1 MKINLYKQ
9 SSFGLIH
16 FQSDTHKIL
25 RRESSIQLRSMNVS
39 NKGIVIFQ
47 GMQTNFGKIIE
58 YNWCMENKLDQPKG
72 KLESTTIKSLFIVED
87 YDEFASMVSSVLH
100 CIPTNTRKRSIY
112 FLKSSKNS
120 VQPAFIEIKP
130 FKFEQDKLYVIM
142 FCTFIDS
149 FLKDPRQAL
158 DSKAEL
164 IGLASKS
171 MEIIAINNVEA
182 SKDIE
187 YKELALAVLVPAL
200 KYKGFYEIACANE
213 IVLKGED
220 EETDS
225 VNKSPPWIVIRI
237 DNSFTAFDVILSA
250 NLNGNIDLGEVKSLK
265 LPSGLEYTVREKKVF
280 LDISSIG
287 AEKGSSKEELVSIAS
302 STTLNTNQSLDM
314 LTIESS
320 EIKNT
325 KYNAIYFLVVLFII
339 CISIYITSY

>member
-1 MKINLYKQ
+1 
-9 SSFGLIH
+9 
-16 FQSDTHKIL
+16 
-25 RRESSIQLRSMNVS
+25 
-39 NKGIVIFQ
+39 
-47 GMQTNFGKIIE
+47 
-58 YNWCMENKLDQPKG
+58 
-72 KLESTTIKSLFIVED
+72 
-87 YDEFASMVSSVLH
+87 
-100 CIPTNTRKRSIY
+100 
-112 FLKSSKNS
+112 
-120 VQPAFIEIKP
+120 
-130 FKFEQDKLYVIM
+130 M